1 MTADEVR
8 SILRGVGVCGESN
21 GKLACLL
28 PPDHVGPHGYEL
40 GMCEWHECPQQ
51 ADTTRTDIGGTT
63 FALCREHERDGEAA
77 GYWRSV

>member
-1 MTADEVR
+1 MSMRLFGEVAAPCA
-8 SILRGVGVCGESN
+8 L
-21 GKLACLL
+21 K
-28 PPDHVGPHGYEL
+28 
-40 GMCEWHECPQQ
+40 MCEWHECPQQ